1 MSASGRGA
9 ALKCRALNMQQ
20 ALEGTLAVVWKVRPA
35 FCSFLSPL
43 FVPAS
48 VERERDGTEP
58 QPRSPLSCGGTNNPS
73 PAIFLQDFP
82 HTFCS
87 LSESQQVGSRMQH
100 SFFFSPL
107 FCCC

>member
-58 QPRSPLSCGGTNNPS
+58 QPRSPLNQPISGNLLAG
-73 PAIFLQDFP
+73 FP
-82 HTFCS
+82 PHI
-87 LSESQQVGSRMQH
+87 L
-100 SFFFSPL
+100 
-107 FCCC
+107 